1 LVSILS
7 NSASAF
13 DEAPELDD
21 ELGELDDDDVPPAAD
36 EAPPVDELPLD
47 DGVLLCDVD
56 GEALE
61 PELDLFFA
69 SSA

>member
-1 LVSILS
+1 LVSIAS
-7 NSASAF
+7 NSSCPER
-13 DEAPELDD
+13 EAP
-21 ELGELDDDDVPPAAD
+21 GEDDVPPAAD
-36 EAPPVDELPLD
+36 EVPPVDGDPLD